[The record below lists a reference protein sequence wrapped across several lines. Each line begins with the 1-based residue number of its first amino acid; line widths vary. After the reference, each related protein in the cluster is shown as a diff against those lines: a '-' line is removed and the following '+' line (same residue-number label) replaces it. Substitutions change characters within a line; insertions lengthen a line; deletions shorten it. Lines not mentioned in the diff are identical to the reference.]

1 MFQLLSRTPPTHF
14 QIAANLRRL
23 GWIGFWCQL
32 ILGSI
37 PVILLTFQW
46 IFSKEETMT
55 GIGITN
61 IFSFIDIMTLLF
73 TIFWCFG
80 YTRPAKKLENSEKY
94 PKKAKVL
101 RNVWIGITAN
111 LAVMFLAVLIGV
123 ITLGRLLYTI
133 LSLPQ
138 GATTILQDT
147 ANKAYA
153 VHSWDVVCPSLG
165 GVNMV
170 SSTKCGN
177 ARKRFIG
184 VSCLELSRFL
194 YSV

>member
-1 MFQLLSRTPPTHF
+1 MFQLLSRTPPNNL

-46 IFSKEETMT
+46 IFSKEQTMA
-55 GIGITN
+55 GFDITN
-61 IFSFIDIMTLLF
+61 IFSFIDIVTLLF

-80 YTRPAKKLENSEKY
+80 YTRLGKKLEKTEKS

-101 RNVWIGITAN
+101 RTIWIGITAN
-111 LAVMFLAVLIGV
+111 LGFILLAVLIGI
-123 ITLGRLLYTI
+123 ITLGRLLYII

-138 GATTILQDT
+138 GATTILQPVPGGTMVNPGLVIVPMDILGLLAIMNVILAGLVGVT
-147 ANKAYA
+147 I
-153 VHSWDVVCPSLG
+153 SLW
-165 GVNMV
+165 
-170 SSTKCGN
+170 
-177 ARKRFIG
+177 
-184 VSCLELSRFL
+184 LLSRIHIWQP
-194 YSV
+194 

>member
-1 MFQLLSRTPPTHF
+1 MFQLLSRTPPNNL

-46 IFSKEETMT
+46 IFSKEQTMA
-55 GIGITN
+55 GFDITN

-80 YTRPAKKLENSEKY
+80 YTQLGKKLEKGEKS

-101 RNVWIGITAN
+101 RTIWIGITAN
-111 LAVMFLAVLIGV
+111 LGFILLAVLIGI
-123 ITLGRLLYTI
+123 ITLGRLLYII

-138 GATTILQDT
+138 GATTILQPVPGGTMVNPGLVIVPMDILGLLAIMNVILAGLVGVT
-147 ANKAYA
+147 I
-153 VHSWDVVCPSLG
+153 SLW
-165 GVNMV
+165 
-170 SSTKCGN
+170 
-177 ARKRFIG
+177 
-184 VSCLELSRFL
+184 LLSRIHIWQP
-194 YSV
+194 